1 MRVTGQEVIAYVAEY
16 YLLSIGDLKGS
27 SRSRRLARPRQIAC
41 YVMRCVCPH
50 LSFPAIGRLLGGR
63 DHTTV
68 LHAVSKVSDL
78 MAVDAEIECDVAD
91 ILAHFHRSTA
101 SDVYLRARIIDAE
114 RHLEALK
121 AQAAGSPALSE
132 VAA

>member
-1 MRVTGQEVIAYVAEY
+1 MRVTGHDVIAYVADFY
-16 YLLSIGDLKGS
+16 GVTVADLKAP
-27 SRSRRLARPRQIAC
+27 SRARRLARPRQIAC

-68 LHAVSKVSDL
+68 LHAVGKVSDL

-121 AQAAGSPALSE
+121 AQAAGSSAIFE

>member
-1 MRVTGQEVIAYVAEY
+1 MRVTGQEVIAYVAEF
-16 YLLSIGDLKGS
+16 YLLSIGDLKGT

-41 YVMRCVCPH
+41 YVMRSVCPH

-68 LHAVSKVSDL
+68 LHAVSKVSEL
-78 MAVDAEIECDVAD
+78 MADDHGFESDVAD
-91 ILAHFHRSTA
+91 ILAHFYRPTSA
-101 SDVYLRARIIDAE
+101 DLYLRARIIDAE

-121 AQAAGSPALSE
+121 AQAAGTPALCG
-132 VAA
+132 AAA

>member
-16 YLLSIGDLKGS
+16 YLLSIGDLKGT